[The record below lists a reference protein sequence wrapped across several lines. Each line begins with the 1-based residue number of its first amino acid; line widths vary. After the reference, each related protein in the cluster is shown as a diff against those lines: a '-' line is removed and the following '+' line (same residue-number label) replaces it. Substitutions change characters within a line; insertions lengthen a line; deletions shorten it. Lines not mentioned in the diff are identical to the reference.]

1 MLALGGSMQPHMGW
15 CKSLLTAVS
24 MFAVLVQVD
33 QRLAA
38 AAVFLVSFSSALLAR
53 TGPALLLAAV
63 ASWMTLL
70 NARRRVCAP
79 SPKVQNWR
87 RHAHMLRPP
96 TRLAWAI
103 QFLEFQYQGYK
114 GYHQSPGSYSDKTD
128 LPAPT
133 GSAHFRGSEV
143 RFDDAG
149 ALGDEKGGKGSG
161 SRFFACHPHGRSLSQ
176 SHSRSCFRHGSR
188 RAGILSVG
196 FCSNA
201 PLQHWMQTKPTAG
214 KTVKSREAWRLGLV
228 RLEVVG
234 HCNYLID
241 PTLRNKGLLAK
252 FFLDAFEGPHGAI
265 RDTRAVTIQN
275 LMEKGESISMTPGA
289 YQEATCFSHGFER
302 VALRQRKGFV
312 KYCLRYGY
320 RLHPVYT
327 FGESETYFTLG
338 GFDKLRLWLNGK
350 GIPTVCFWGLPS
362 LASDVGR
369 GVVPAAPA
377 PAPQGPPS
385 ERGKR
390 KGKRLRSAA
399 FRVSPLRCS
408 PLLSAA
414 PFLSAADLRGP
425 GLGAPEA
432 FGALHA
438 AGETARHRSASAAAL
453 PRLDRF
459 ERRLQVDEW
468 HGKYMEALRELF
480 ERHKAEAGK
489 PSAVLEIL

>member
-1 MLALGGSMQPHMGW
+1 MQPHMGW

-79 SPKVQNWR
+79 SPK
-87 RHAHMLRPP
+87 
-96 TRLAWAI
+96 
-103 QFLEFQYQGYK
+103 FLEFQYQGYK
-114 GYHQSPGSYSDKTD
+114 GYHQS
-128 LPAPT
+128 
-133 GSAHFRGSEV
+133 SEV
-143 RFDDAG
+143 CFDDA
-149 ALGDEKGGKGSG
+149 LGDVKAGGKGSG
-161 SRFFACHPHGRSLSQ
+161 NRFFACHPH
-176 SHSRSCFRHGSR
+176 
-188 RAGILSVG
+188 GILSVG
-196 FCSNA
+196 FCSNVVWGRKF
-201 PLQHWMQTKPTAG
+201 H
-214 KTVKSREAWRLGLV
+214 
-228 RLEVVG
+228 EVVG

-265 RDTRAVTIQN
+265 RDTRAATIQN

-312 KYCLRYGY
+312 KWFAHHRASCWRSKYCLRYGY

-350 GIPTVCFWGLPS
+350 GIPTVCFWGLPW
-362 LASDVGR
+362 
-369 GVVPAAPA
+369 
-377 PAPQGPPS
+377 
-385 ERGKR
+385 
-390 KGKRLRSAA
+390 
-399 FRVSPLRCS
+399 C
-408 PLLSAA
+408 PLL
-414 PFLSAADLRGP
+414 PRRHVKLLTFVGP
-425 GLGAPEA
+425 
-432 FGALHA
+432 AL
-438 AGETARHRSASAAAL
+438 EL
-453 PRLDRF
+453 PKVS
-459 ERRLQVDEW
+459 EPSTQQVDEW

-480 ERHKAEAGK
+480 DRHKAEAGK

>member
-1 MLALGGSMQPHMGW
+1 MAGAEPSSVPGAGPGKEAVPWWRCCLLYLASGSAWVTSIPLLMLALGGSMQPHMGW

-38 AAVFLVSFSSALLAR
+38 VAVFLVSFSSALLAR

-79 SPKVQNWR
+79 SPK
-87 RHAHMLRPP
+87 
-96 TRLAWAI
+96 
-103 QFLEFQYQGYK
+103 FLEFQYQGYK
-114 GYHQSPGSYSDKTD
+114 GYHQS
-128 LPAPT
+128 
-133 GSAHFRGSEV
+133 SEV
-143 RFDDAG
+143 CFDDA
-149 ALGDEKGGKGSG
+149 LGDVKAGGKGSG
-161 SRFFACHPHGRSLSQ
+161 NRFFACHPH
-176 SHSRSCFRHGSR
+176 
-188 RAGILSVG
+188 GILSVG
-196 FCSNA
+196 FCSNVVWGRKF
-201 PLQHWMQTKPTAG
+201 H
-214 KTVKSREAWRLGLV
+214 
-228 RLEVVG
+228 EVVG

-265 RDTRAVTIQN
+265 RDTRATTIQN

-338 GFDKLRLWLNGK
+338 
-350 GIPTVCFWGLPS
+350 IPTVCFWGLPW
-362 LASDVGR
+362 
-369 GVVPAAPA
+369 
-377 PAPQGPPS
+377 
-385 ERGKR
+385 
-390 KGKRLRSAA
+390 
-399 FRVSPLRCS
+399 C
-408 PLLSAA
+408 PLL
-414 PFLSAADLRGP
+414 PRRHVKLLTFVGP
-425 GLGAPEA
+425 
-432 FGALHA
+432 AL
-438 AGETARHRSASAAAL
+438 EL
-453 PRLDRF
+453 PKVS
-459 ERRLQVDEW
+459 EPSTQQVDEW

-480 ERHKAEAGK
+480 DRHKAEAGK

>member
-1 MLALGGSMQPHMGW
+1 MAGAEPSSVPGAGPGKEAVPWWRCCLLYLASGSAWVTSIPLLMLALGGSMQPHMGW

-38 AAVFLVSFSSALLAR
+38 VAVFLVSFSSALLAR

-79 SPKVQNWR
+79 SPK
-87 RHAHMLRPP
+87 
-96 TRLAWAI
+96 
-103 QFLEFQYQGYK
+103 FLEFQYQGYK
-114 GYHQSPGSYSDKTD
+114 GYHQS
-128 LPAPT
+128 
-133 GSAHFRGSEV
+133 SEV
-143 RFDDAG
+143 CFDDA
-149 ALGDEKGGKGSG
+149 LGDVKAGGKGSG
-161 SRFFACHPHGRSLSQ
+161 NRFFACHPH
-176 SHSRSCFRHGSR
+176 
-188 RAGILSVG
+188 GILSVG
-196 FCSNA
+196 FCSNVVWGRKF
-201 PLQHWMQTKPTAG
+201 H
-214 KTVKSREAWRLGLV
+214 
-228 RLEVVG
+228 EVVG

-265 RDTRAVTIQN
+265 RDTRATTIQN

-350 GIPTVCFWGLPS
+350 GIPTVCFWGLPW
-362 LASDVGR
+362 
-369 GVVPAAPA
+369 
-377 PAPQGPPS
+377 
-385 ERGKR
+385 
-390 KGKRLRSAA
+390 
-399 FRVSPLRCS
+399 C
-408 PLLSAA
+408 PLL
-414 PFLSAADLRGP
+414 PRRHVKLLTFVGP
-425 GLGAPEA
+425 
-432 FGALHA
+432 AL
-438 AGETARHRSASAAAL
+438 EL
-453 PRLDRF
+453 PKVS
-459 ERRLQVDEW
+459 EPSTQQVDEW

-480 ERHKAEAGK
+480 DRHKAEAGK